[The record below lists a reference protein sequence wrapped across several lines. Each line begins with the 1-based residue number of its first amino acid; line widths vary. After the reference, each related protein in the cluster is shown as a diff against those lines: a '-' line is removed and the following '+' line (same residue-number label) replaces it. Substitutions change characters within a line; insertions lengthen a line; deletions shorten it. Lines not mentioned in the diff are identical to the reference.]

1 MNEKQLTL
9 FDFWNYEVQRK
20 KSTMNEK
27 HLSREVKNYLKSEG
41 AVAVAIDGATVREEA
56 ELSMSLSPEKDLW
69 PEGAALALET
79 WNRLCRRRRVA

>member
-1 MNEKQLTL
+1 MERKKERR
-9 FDFWNYEVQRK
+9 FPVDFWFNEVERK

-27 HLSREVKNYLKSEG
+27 HLTREVKNYLKSEG

-56 ELSMSLSPEKDLW
+56 ELSLSSEKELW